1 MNKIFKKEETPE
13 VLRTKGVE
21 LRDSLIAQAD
31 AGETKFCFNGDVYA
45 HDSVKEQMMEDQHRK
60 CAYCEQYKNG
70 DFGCVEHYRPKG
82 GYDLGSGTPLQQP
95 GYYWLAYDWQN
106 LLFSCSECNTS
117 YKRNHFPLVNEN
129 TRNIEH
135 RDITNEEPA
144 IINPVTTDPGDHIE
158 FSEFIIR
165 PKMVDGRESIQGK
178 TTIGVFRLNERKDL
192 KERRRNA
199 WEAYNRELIKRAI
212 FQKLNDT
219 AGVALCDE
227 TLEQMKDERAEF
239 CGMFKYQI
247 IEK

>member
-1 MNKIFKKEETPE
+1 MNKIFKKEEAPV

-31 AGETKFCFNGDVYA
+31 AGETKFFFNGDVYA
-45 HDSVKEQMMEDQHRK
+45 HDSVKKQMMEDQHRK
-60 CAYCEQYKNG
+60 CAYCEQFKNG

-82 GYDLGSGTPLQQP
+82 GYDLGAGTPLQQP

-129 TRNIEH
+129 ARDIEH
-135 RDITNEEPA
+135 CDITNEDPA

-165 PKMVDGRESIQGK
+165 PKMVDGQESIQGK
-178 TTIGVFRLNERKDL
+178 ATIGVFRLNDRKDL
-192 KERRRNA
+192 KERRRNF
-199 WEAYNRELIKRAI
+199 WERYQDIHKLLEICHKTQRADGIAICQSLISEM
-212 FQKLNDT
+212 QSE
-219 AGVALCDE
+219 VS
-227 TLEQMKDERAEF
+227 EF
-239 CGMFKYQI
+239 CGMFKYQV
-247 IEK
+247 KQ

>member
-1 MNKIFKKEETPE
+1 MNKIFKKEEAPE

-31 AGETKFCFNGDVYA
+31 AGNTAFCFDNKVFA
-45 HDSVKEQMMEDQHRK
+45 HKTVKEQMMEDQHRK

-82 GYDLGSGTPLQQP
+82 GYDLGAGTPLQQP

-106 LLFSCSECNTS
+106 LLFSCSEGNTS

-129 TRNIEH
+129 ARDIEH

-165 PKMVDGRESIQGK
+165 PKMIDGQESIQGK
-178 TTIGVFRLNERKDL
+178 TTIGVFRLNDRKDL

-199 WEAYNRELIKRAI
+199 WEAYNRELIKKAI
-212 FQKLNDT
+212 FLKLNNAD
-219 AGVALCDE
+219 GVALCDE
-227 TLEQMKDERAEF
+227 TLEEMKDEGAEF
-239 CGMFKYQI
+239 CGMFKYQV
-247 IEK
+247 KQ

>member
-1 MNKIFKKEETPE
+1 MNKIFKKEEAPE
-13 VLRTKGVE
+13 VLKTKGVE

-45 HDSVKEQMMEDQHRK
+45 HDSVKEQLMEDQHRK

-82 GYDLGSGTPLQQP
+82 GYDLGSGTALQQP

-129 TRNIEH
+129 ARDIAH
-135 RDITNEEPA
+135 RDIINEEPA

-165 PKMVDGRESIQGK
+165 PKMVDGKESIQGK
-178 TTIGVFRLNERKDL
+178 TTIGVFRLNDRNDL
-192 KERRRNA
+192 KERRKNA
-199 WEAYNRELIKRAI
+199 WEAYNRELIKKAI
-212 FQKLNDT
+212 FQKLNEPD
-219 AGVALCDE
+219 GIALCDDA
-227 TLEQMKDERAEF
+227 LEQMKDEGAEF
-239 CGMFKYQI
+239 CGMFKYQV
-247 IEK
+247 KP

>member
-1 MNKIFKKEETPE
+1 MNKIFKKEEAPE

-31 AGETKFCFNGDVYA
+31 AGNTAFCFDNKVFA
-45 HDSVKEQMMEDQHRK
+45 HKTVKEQMMEDQHRK
-60 CAYCEQYKNG
+60 CAYCEQFKNG

-129 TRNIEH
+129 ARDIEH
-135 RDITNEEPA
+135 RDITNEDPA

-165 PKMVDGRESIQGK
+165 PKMVDGQESIQGK
-178 TTIGVFRLNERKDL
+178 TTIGVFRLNDRNDL
-192 KERRRNA
+192 KERRRNF
-199 WEAYNRELIKRAI
+199 WERYQDIHKLLEICQMTQRSDGIAICQRLISEMQGEAS
-212 FQKLNDT
+212 
-219 AGVALCDE
+219 
-227 TLEQMKDERAEF
+227 EF
-239 CGMFKYQI
+239 CGMFKYQV
-247 IEK
+247 KK

>member
-1 MNKIFKKEETPE
+1 MNKIFKKEEAPE

-31 AGETKFCFNGDVYA
+31 AGNTAFCFDNKVFA
-45 HDSVKEQMMEDQHRK
+45 HKTVKEQMMEDQHRK
-60 CAYCEQYKNG
+60 CAYCEQFKNG

-129 TRNIEH
+129 ARDIEH

-165 PKMVDGRESIQGK
+165 PKMVDGQESILGK
-178 TTIGVFRLNERKDL
+178 TTIGVFRLNDRKDL
-192 KERRRNA
+192 KERRRNF
-199 WEAYNRELIKRAI
+199 WERYQDIHKLLEICQITQRADGIAICQRLISEMHNEAS
-212 FQKLNDT
+212 
-219 AGVALCDE
+219 
-227 TLEQMKDERAEF
+227 EF
-239 CGMFKYQI
+239 CGMFNYQV
-247 IEK
+247 K

>member
-1 MNKIFKKEETPE
+1 MNKIFKKEEAPE

-31 AGETKFCFNGDVYA
+31 AGNTAFCFDNKVFA
-45 HDSVKEQMMEDQHRK
+45 HKTVKEQMMEDQHRK

-82 GYDLGSGTPLQQP
+82 GYDLGAGTPLQQP

-129 TRNIEH
+129 ARDIEH

-165 PKMVDGRESIQGK
+165 PKMIDGQESIQGK
-178 TTIGVFRLNERKDL
+178 TTIGVFRLNDRKDL

-199 WEAYNRELIKRAI
+199 WEAYNRELIKKAI
-212 FQKLNDT
+212 FLKLNNAD
-219 AGVALCDE
+219 GVALCDE
-227 TLEQMKDERAEF
+227 TLEEMKDEGAEF
-239 CGMFKYQI
+239 CGMFKYQV
-247 IEK
+247 K

>member
-1 MNKIFKKEETPE
+1 MNKIFKKEEAPE

-21 LRDSLIAQAD
+21 LRDSLISQAD
-31 AGETKFCFNGDVYA
+31 AGETKFCFKGDVYA

-60 CAYCEQYKNG
+60 CSYCEQFKNE

-82 GYDLGSGTPLQQP
+82 GYDLGAGTQLQQP
-95 GYYWLAYDWQN
+95 DYYWLAYDWQN

-129 TRNIEH
+129 ARDIEH

-165 PKMVDGRESIQGK
+165 PKMVDGQESIQGK
-178 TTIGVFRLNERKDL
+178 TTIGVFRLNDRKDL
-192 KERRRNA
+192 KERRRNV
-199 WEAYNRELIKRAI
+199 WEAYNRELIKKAI
-212 FQKLNDT
+212 FQKLNNAD
-219 AGVALCDE
+219 GVALCDE
-227 TLEQMKDERAEF
+227 TLEEMKDEGAEF
-239 CGMFKYQI
+239 CGMFKYQNT
-247 IEK
+247 EK

>member
-1 MNKIFKKEETPE
+1 MNKIFKKEEAPE

-60 CAYCEQYKNG
+60 CAYCEQFKNG

-82 GYDLGSGTPLQQP
+82 GYDLGYGAPLQQP
-95 GYYWLAYDWQN
+95 GYYWLAYDWRN

-129 TRNIEH
+129 ARDIEH

-165 PKMVDGRESIQGK
+165 PKMVDGQESIQGK
-178 TTIGVFRLNERKDL
+178 TTIGVFRLNDRKDL
-192 KERRRNA
+192 KERRRNF
-199 WEAYNRELIKRAI
+199 WERYQNIHKLLEICYKTQRA
-212 FQKLNDT
+212 D
-219 AGVALCDE
+219 GVAICQRLISE
-227 TLEQMKDERAEF
+227 MQSEASEF
-239 CGMFKYQI
+239 CGMFKYQV
-247 IEK
+247 KQ

>member
-1 MNKIFKKEETPE
+1 MNKIFKKEEAPE

-31 AGETKFCFNGDVYA
+31 AGNTAFCFDNKVFA
-45 HDSVKEQMMEDQHRK
+45 HKTVKEQMMEDQHRK
-60 CAYCEQYKNG
+60 CAYCEQFKNG

-95 GYYWLAYDWQN
+95 GYYWLAYDWKN

-129 TRNIEH
+129 ARDIEH
-135 RDITNEEPA
+135 RDITNEEPT

-165 PKMVDGRESIQGK
+165 PKMVDGQESILGK
-178 TTIGVFRLNERKDL
+178 TTIGVFRLNDRKDL
-192 KERRRNA
+192 KERRRNF
-199 WEAYNRELIKRAI
+199 WERYQDIHKLLEICQMTQRSDGIAICQRLISEMQGEAS
-212 FQKLNDT
+212 
-219 AGVALCDE
+219 
-227 TLEQMKDERAEF
+227 EF
-239 CGMFKYQI
+239 CGMFKYQV
-247 IEK
+247 K

>member
-1 MNKIFKKEETPE
+1 MNKIFKKEEAPE
-13 VLRTKGVE
+13 VLKTKGVE

-45 HDSVKEQMMEDQHRK
+45 HDSVKEQLMKDQHRK

-129 TRNIEH
+129 ARDIEH
-135 RDITNEEPA
+135 RNITNEGPA
-144 IINPVTTDPGDHIE
+144 IINPVTTDPGDYIE

-165 PKMVDGRESIQGK
+165 PKMVDGQESIQGK
-178 TTIGVFRLNERKDL
+178 TTIGVFRLNDRKDL
-192 KERRRNA
+192 KERRKNV
-199 WEAYNRELIKRAI
+199 WEAYNRELIKKAI
-212 FQKLNDT
+212 FQKLNEPD
-219 AGVALCDE
+219 GIALCDE
-227 TLEQMKDERAEF
+227 TLEQMKDEGAEF
-239 CGMFKYQI
+239 CGMFKYQV
-247 IEK
+247 K

>member
-1 MNKIFKKEETPE
+1 MNKIFKKEVAPE

-82 GYDLGSGTPLQQP
+82 GYDLGSGTPLLQP
-95 GYYWLAYDWQN
+95 GYYWLAYDWKN

-129 TRNIEH
+129 ARDIEH

-165 PKMVDGRESIQGK
+165 PKMVDGQESIQGK
-178 TTIGVFRLNERKDL
+178 TTIGVFRLNDRKDL

-199 WEAYNRELIKRAI
+199 WEAYNRELVKKAI
-212 FQKLNDT
+212 FLKLNNAD
-219 AGVALCDE
+219 GVALCDE

-239 CGMFKYQI
+239 CGMFKYQV
-247 IEK
+247 K

>member
-1 MNKIFKKEETPE
+1 MNKIFKKEEAPE

-31 AGETKFCFNGDVYA
+31 AGNTAFCFEKKVYA

-60 CAYCEQYKNG
+60 CAYCEQFKNG

-82 GYDLGSGTPLQQP
+82 GYDLGAGTQLQQP

-129 TRNIEH
+129 ARDIEH
-135 RDITNEEPA
+135 RDITNEVPA

-165 PKMVDGRESIQGK
+165 PKMIDGQESIQGK
-178 TTIGVFRLNERKDL
+178 TTIGVFRLNDRKDL
-192 KERRRNA
+192 KEKRRKE
-199 WEAYNRELIKRAI
+199 WEKYKEIHKLLEICYKTQRADGIAICKRLISEMQGEAS
-212 FQKLNDT
+212 
-219 AGVALCDE
+219 
-227 TLEQMKDERAEF
+227 EF
-239 CGMFKYQI
+239 CGMFKYQV
-247 IEK
+247 K

>member
-1 MNKIFKKEETPE
+1 MNKIFKKEEAPE

-31 AGETKFCFNGDVYA
+31 AGETKFCFNDDVYA

-82 GYDLGSGTPLQQP
+82 GYDLGAGTPLQQP

-117 YKRNHFPLVNEN
+117 YKRNHFPLLNEN
-129 TRNIEH
+129 ARDIEH

-165 PKMVDGRESIQGK
+165 PKMVDGQESIQGK
-178 TTIGVFRLNERKDL
+178 TTIGVFRLNDRKDL
-192 KERRRNA
+192 KEKRRKA
-199 WEAYNRELIKRAI
+199 WYDYERELLKRAI
-212 FQKLNDT
+212 FQKLKNTD
-219 AGVALCDE
+219 GVALCNE
-227 TLEQMKDERAEF
+227 TLEQMKDEGAEF

>member
-1 MNKIFKKEETPE
+1 MNKIFKKEEAPE

-82 GYDLGSGTPLQQP
+82 GYDLGSGTSLQQP

-129 TRNIEH
+129 AHDIEH
-135 RDITNEEPA
+135 RNITNEEPA

-165 PKMVDGRESIQGK
+165 PKIIDGQESIQGK
-178 TTIGVFRLNERKDL
+178 TTIGVFRLNDRKDL

-199 WEAYNRELIKRAI
+199 WEAYNRELIKKAI
-212 FQKLNDT
+212 FQKLNEPE
-219 AGVALCDE
+219 GIALCDE
-227 TLEQMKDERAEF
+227 TLEQMKDEGAEF
-239 CGMFKYQI
+239 CGMFKYQV
-247 IEK
+247 K

>member
-1 MNKIFKKEETPE
+1 MNKIFKKEEAPE

-31 AGETKFCFNGDVYA
+31 AGNTAFCFDNKVFA
-45 HDSVKEQMMEDQHRK
+45 HKTVKEQMMEDQHRK

-82 GYDLGSGTPLQQP
+82 GYDLGAGTPLQQP

-129 TRNIEH
+129 ARDIEH
-135 RDITNEEPA
+135 RDITNEDPA

-165 PKMVDGRESIQGK
+165 PKMVDGQESIQGK
-178 TTIGVFRLNERKDL
+178 TTIGVFRLNDRKDL

-199 WEAYNRELIKRAI
+199 WEAYNRELVKKAI
-212 FQKLNDT
+212 FLKLNNAD
-219 AGVALCDE
+219 GVALCDE
-227 TLEQMKDERAEF
+227 TLEQMKDEGAEF
-239 CGMFKYQI
+239 CGMFKYQV
-247 IEK
+247 K

>member
-1 MNKIFKKEETPE
+1 MNKIFKKEEAPE

-31 AGETKFCFNGDVYA
+31 AGVTKLCFNGDVYA

-82 GYDLGSGTPLQQP
+82 GYDLGSGTPLQQL

-129 TRNIEH
+129 ARDIEH

-144 IINPVTTDPGDHIE
+144 IINPVTTNPGDHIE

-165 PKMVDGRESIQGK
+165 PKMIDGQESIQGK
-178 TTIGVFRLNERKDL
+178 TTIGVFRLNDRKDL

-199 WEAYNRELIKRAI
+199 WEAYNRELIKKAI
-212 FQKLNDT
+212 FLKLNNAD
-219 AGVALCDE
+219 GVALCDE
-227 TLEQMKDERAEF
+227 TLEEMRDEGAEF
-239 CGMFKYQI
+239 CGMFKYQV
-247 IEK
+247 K

>member
-1 MNKIFKKEETPE
+1 MNKIFKKEVAPE

-31 AGETKFCFNGDVYA
+31 AGNTAFCFDNKVFA
-45 HDSVKEQMMEDQHRK
+45 HKTVKEQMMEDQHRK

-82 GYDLGSGTPLQQP
+82 GYDLGSGAPLQQP

-117 YKRNHFPLVNEN
+117 YKRNLFPLVNEN
-129 TRNIEH
+129 TRDIEH
-135 RDITNEEPA
+135 RDITNEDPA

-165 PKMVDGRESIQGK
+165 PKMVDGQESIQGK
-178 TTIGVFRLNERKDL
+178 TTIGVFRLNDRKDL
-192 KERRRNA
+192 KERRRKA
-199 WEAYNRELIKRAI
+199 WYDYERELVKKAI
-212 FQKLNDT
+212 FQKLKNAD
-219 AGVALCDE
+219 GVALCNE
-227 TLEQMKDERAEF
+227 TLEQMKDEGAEF

>member
-1 MNKIFKKEETPE
+1 MNKVFKTEEAPE
-13 VLRTKGVE
+13 ILRTKGVE
-21 LRDSLIAQAD
+21 LRDSLIAQVD
-31 AGETKFCFNGDVYA
+31 AGNTDFCFDSKVYA
-45 HDSVKEQMMEDQHRK
+45 HDSVKEQMMKDQHGK

-82 GYDLGSGTPLQQP
+82 GFGSPLQKP

-117 YKRNHFPLVNEN
+117 YKRNLFPLVNEN
-129 TRNIEH
+129 ARDIEH
-135 RDITNEEPA
+135 RDISNEEPA

-165 PKMVDGRESIQGK
+165 PKLIDGQESLQGK
-178 TTIGVFRLNERKDL
+178 TTIGVFRLNDRKDL

-212 FQKLNDT
+212 FQKLNDP
-219 AGVALCDE
+219 AGIALCDE
-227 TLEQMKDERAEF
+227 TLKQMKEEGAEF
-239 CGMFKYQI
+239 CGMFKYQV
-247 IEK
+247 K

>member
-1 MNKIFKKEETPE
+1 MNKIFKKEEAPE

-21 LRDSLIAQAD
+21 LRDSLIAQVD

-82 GYDLGSGTPLQQP
+82 GYDLGTGTPLQQP
-95 GYYWLAYDWQN
+95 GYYWLAYDWKN

-129 TRNIEH
+129 ARDIEH

-158 FSEFIIR
+158 FSAFIIR
-165 PKMVDGRESIQGK
+165 PKMVDGQESIQGK
-178 TTIGVFRLNERKDL
+178 TTIGVFRLNDRKDL

-199 WEAYNRELIKRAI
+199 WEAYNRELIKEAI
-212 FQKLNDT
+212 FLKLNNAD
-219 AGVALCDE
+219 GVALCDE
-227 TLEQMKDERAEF
+227 TLEEMKDEGAEI
-239 CGMFKYQI
+239 CGMFKYQV
-247 IEK
+247 K

>member
-1 MNKIFKKEETPE
+1 MNKIFKKEEAPE
-13 VLRTKGVE
+13 VLRTKGIE

-31 AGETKFCFNGDVYA
+31 AGNTAFCFDNKVFA
-45 HDSVKEQMMEDQHRK
+45 HKTVKEQMMEDQHRK

-82 GYDLGSGTPLQQP
+82 GYDLGAGTPLQQP

-129 TRNIEH
+129 ARDIEH

-165 PKMVDGRESIQGK
+165 PKMVDGQESIQGK
-178 TTIGVFRLNERKDL
+178 TTIGVFRLNDRKDL

-199 WEAYNRELIKRAI
+199 WEAYNRELVKKAI
-212 FQKLNDT
+212 FLKLNNAD
-219 AGVALCDE
+219 GVALCDE
-227 TLEQMKDERAEF
+227 TLEQMKDEGAEF
-239 CGMFKYQI
+239 CGMFKYQV
-247 IEK
+247 K

>member
-1 MNKIFKKEETPE
+1 MNKIFKKEEAPE

-31 AGETKFCFNGDVYA
+31 AGNTAFCFDNKVFA
-45 HDSVKEQMMEDQHRK
+45 HKTVKEQMMEDQHRK

-82 GYDLGSGTPLQQP
+82 GYDLGAGTPLQQP
-95 GYYWLAYDWQN
+95 GYYWLAYEWQN

-129 TRNIEH
+129 ARDIEH

-165 PKMVDGRESIQGK
+165 PKMIDGQESIQGK
-178 TTIGVFRLNERKDL
+178 TTIGVFRLNDRNDL
-192 KERRRNA
+192 KERRRNF
-199 WEAYNRELIKRAI
+199 WERYQDIHKLLEICQMTQRSDGIAICQRLISEMQGEAS
-212 FQKLNDT
+212 
-219 AGVALCDE
+219 
-227 TLEQMKDERAEF
+227 EF
-239 CGMFKYQI
+239 CGMFKYQV
-247 IEK
+247 K

>member
-1 MNKIFKKEETPE
+1 MATE

-31 AGETKFCFNGDVYA
+31 AGETKFCFKGDVYA

-60 CAYCEQYKNG
+60 CSYCEQFKNE

-129 TRNIEH
+129 ARDIEH

-165 PKMVDGRESIQGK
+165 PKMVDGQESIQGK
-178 TTIGVFRLNERKDL
+178 TTIGVFRLNDRKDL
-192 KERRRNA
+192 KERRRNV
-199 WEAYNRELIKRAI
+199 WEAYNRELIKKAI
-212 FQKLNDT
+212 FQKLNNAD
-219 AGVALCDE
+219 GVALCDE
-227 TLEQMKDERAEF
+227 TLEEMKDEGAEF
-239 CGMFKYQI
+239 CGMFKYQNT
-247 IEK
+247 EK